1 MPKPVKF
8 YGKVIFIKY
17 LCKLF
22 VVIMNLAV
30 IADTKTSMKT
40 IFSDFKQLTKV
51 GLSLSVVFSS
61 VAGYLLAIDVVNYF
75 TLFLLALG
83 GFFMVGAS
91 NAFNQIIE
99 KDTDAIM
106 KRTQNRPLPTGR
118 MSVNVALTIA
128 ILFTISGI
136 TILYSINPKTAL
148 FGAISIFLYTSAY
161 TPLKSVTPLAVFVGA
176 IPGAIPFML
185 GWVAATN
192 QFGIEAGFLFMIQFF
207 WQFPHFWAIGWL
219 QYEEYKKAG
228 FNMLP
233 MNTKDKGAVKQ
244 IIFYTIIMILVS
256 VAPVLKLS
264 GAFYIYPITAIIVA
278 LLGTYMLYFA
288 IKLHKSQEN
297 TDARKL
303 MLASVLYITVV
314 QIIYVVDKFLH

>member
-1 MPKPVKF
+1 MNTTVISQTKP
-8 YGKVIFIKY
+8 
-17 LCKLF
+17 L
-22 VVIMNLAV
+22 
-30 IADTKTSMKT
+30 MKT
-40 IFSDFKQLTKV
+40 IISDLKQLTKV

-61 VAGYLLAIDVVNYF
+61 VAGYFLAVEIINFSTV
-75 TLFLLALG
+75 LLLALG

-91 NAFNQIIE
+91 NAYNQVIE

-106 KRTQNRPLPTGR
+106 QRTKNRPLPTGR
-118 MSVNVALTIA
+118 MSVNFAMTIA
-128 ILFTISGI
+128 ILFTVLGLA
-136 TILYSINPKTAL
+136 ILYSINPKTAL
-148 FGAISIFLYTSAY
+148 FGAISIFLYTCAY
-161 TPLKSVTPLAVFVGA
+161 TPLKAVTPLAVFVGA

-185 GWVAATN
+185 GWVAATGN
-192 QFGIEAGFLFMIQFF
+192 FGIEAGFLFMIQFF

-264 GAFYIYPITAIIVA
+264 GAFYIHPITAVIVA
-278 LLGTYMLYFA
+278 LLGFIMLYYA
-288 IKLHKSQEN
+288 LALYKSQQN
-297 TDARKL
+297 IDARKL
-303 MLASVLYITVV
+303 MLASVLYITLV

>member
-1 MPKPVKF
+1 LQANH
-8 YGKVIFIKY
+8 GD
-17 LCKLF
+17 
-22 VVIMNLAV
+22 MNTAV
-30 IADTKTSMKT
+30 ISDNKTSMKT
-40 IFSDFKQLTKV
+40 IISDFKQLTKV

-61 VAGYLLAIDVVNYF
+61 VAGYLLAVETVNYF

-99 KDTDAIM
+99 IDTDAIM

-118 MSVNVALTIA
+118 MSVNVALSTA
-128 ILFTISGI
+128 VLFTILGI
-136 TILYSINPKTAL
+136 AILYSINPKSAL
-148 FGAISIFLYTSAY
+148 FGAISIFLYTCVY
-161 TPLKSVTPLAVFVGA
+161 TPLKAVTPLTVFVGA

-192 QFGIEAGFLFMIQFF
+192 NFGIEASFLFMIQFF

-219 QYEEYKKAG
+219 QFEEYKKAG

-233 MNTKDKGAVKQ
+233 MGAKDRGAIKQ
-244 IIFYTIIMILVS
+244 IIFYTVIMILVS
-256 VAPVLKLS
+256 IAPVLKVS
-264 GAFYIYPITAIIVA
+264 GAFYIHPITAIIIA
-278 LLGTYMLYFA
+278 LLGVMMLYYGV
-288 IKLHKSQEN
+288 KLYKSEEN
-297 TDARKL
+297 IDARKL
-303 MLASVLYITVV
+303 MLSSVLYITLV